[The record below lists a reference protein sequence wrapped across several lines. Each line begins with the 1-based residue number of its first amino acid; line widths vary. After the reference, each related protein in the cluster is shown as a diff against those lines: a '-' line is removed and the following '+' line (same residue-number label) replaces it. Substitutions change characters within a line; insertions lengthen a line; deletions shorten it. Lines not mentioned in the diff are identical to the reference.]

1 MKGHDGGSELVV
13 SSTEI
18 IHGDKL
24 KIRKIKMY
32 NLHVKCEKRMT
43 NVIFYLFS
51 DAIFIRQQFEFGFS
65 CYDMT
70 HDLILK
76 RDMAFGVS

>member
-1 MKGHDGGSELVV
+1 MKGHDGCSELIV

-24 KIRKIKMY
+24 KIRKIKMF
-32 NLHVKCEKRMT
+32 NLHVKWEKRMT

-51 DAIFIRQQFEFGFS
+51 DVIFIRQQFEFGFA

-76 RDMAFGVS
+76 RYMVFGVS

>member
-1 MKGHDGGSELVV
+1 MKGHDGGPELVM
-13 SSTEI
+13 SPSEI
-18 IHGDKL
+18 IHVDKL

-32 NLHVKCEKRMT
+32 NLHVKWEKRMT

-51 DAIFIRQQFEFGFS
+51 DVIFIRQQFEFGFS

-76 RDMAFGVS
+76 RDMVFGVS

>member
-1 MKGHDGGSELVV
+1 MKGHDGSPELVM
-13 SSTEI
+13 SPTEI
-18 IHGDKL
+18 IHVDKL

-32 NLHVKCEKRMT
+32 NLHVKWEKRMT

-51 DAIFIRQQFEFGFS
+51 DVIFIRQQFEFGFS

-76 RDMAFGVS
+76 RYMVFGVS